1 MIKPNHFKTENVKI
15 GIDLHNL
22 SLKTDSNVRTG
33 IQQVVF
39 NLLEAQYLMRNKTK
53 NIPIELIPIPMLPKP
68 PESWSRFTNL
78 MDTNVNNSSFVLKS
92 VSEELGVPLQELW
105 NDKTMEDSQNWT
117 EEKFYKIVSTLDWLV
132 FIPLGEFRHVAEE
145 AKRLNPSLRIAV
157 LVYDIVALI
166 RTELVA
172 DGMPHWFFCTHILGI
187 RHFADVLFTISRHT
201 AFDCMNEL
209 GTILGAHVSIIAT
222 PLPSEI
228 PLIVEE
234 KPSFLK
240 SFDIA
245 KNFYFICLGTI
256 EPRKNLSLAI
266 NGFLRFK
273 QIFPKLAENFKMI
286 LIGASGWS
294 NEDKILSK
302 KIQDKQEYFILP
314 GYLPRAEIE
323 QLIRHANALIMP
335 SRYEGFGMPLS
346 LARELGTKVITC
358 HNSSLPEAA
367 GFDATYVPV
376 DSPDT
381 LALALAQHAY
391 NQDSFKGK
399 PISLYARNKEIRQE
413 WQNILERWVETFT
426 SFKKNLNHESSN
438 LQRTPNRLKI
448 CIDVHNLSIDPKK
461 LVKTGIQEVNFQL
474 LKSLALLRS
483 ELADIVEI
491 IAIPIL
497 PNSTKYFSFFK
508 PTFNCSPKLLQQVE
522 LEISKETGI
531 SGNDLWGFDLE
542 SMKYNITPMDF
553 CKLVSDTDWFFVTSQ
568 YDIRR
573 CYKKL
578 KESSPKVKISYL
590 IYDLI
595 PALFPE
601 LVVRGLDTW
610 FTYEYLR
617 SIRNFSS
624 LALTISRASALDLL
638 NHTEGEELPFPVYSR
653 LLPLKQNNS
662 SSETKFSANRLN
674 FKLPT
679 KNELTPRKYFLLLG
693 STDPRKNT
701 AKTIKG
707 FTRFH
712 HIYKAKVSDYKLA
725 IVGPKHWR
733 SNVIGNALEQASKEC
748 DIVEISY
755 VPDDVM
761 HSLVKNS
768 SGVLM
773 PSLYEG
779 FGIPLALA
787 RSYGIP
793 TLTASN
799 SSLVEVTEANTIFV
813 DPGSKDSLALGMYE
827 LLQQPFQNISMK
839 DDWLSYTRDLI
850 QLHLQEST
858 NIKLD
863 NTSNSRVA

>member
-1 MIKPNHFKTENVKI
+1 MKI

-22 SLKTDSNVRTG
+22 SLKTDSIVRTG

-39 NLLEAQYLMRNKTK
+39 NLLEAQYLLRNKTT
-53 NIPIELIPIPMLPKP
+53 NTPIELIPIPMLPKP

-92 VSEELGVPLQELW
+92 VSEELEVPLHELW
-105 NDKTMEDSQNWT
+105 NDKTIEDEQNWT
-117 EEKFYKIVSTLDWLV
+117 EEKFYKIVSNLDWLV
-132 FIPLGEFRHVAEE
+132 FIPLSEFRHVAEE
-145 AKRLNPSLRIAV
+145 AKRINPSLRIAV
-157 LVYDIVALI
+157 IVYDIVALI

-201 AFDCMNEL
+201 AIDCMHEL
-209 GTILGAHVSIIAT
+209 GTILGDHVPIIAT
-222 PLPSEI
+222 PLPPEI

-234 KPSFLK
+234 KRSILN
-240 SFDIA
+240 SFDIV

-273 QIFPKLAENFKMI
+273 QIFPKLAQNFKMV

-294 NEDKILSK
+294 NEDEILSK
-302 KIQDKQEYFILP
+302 KIQDKQDYFILP
-314 GYLPRAEIE
+314 GYLPRAEVE

-358 HNSSLPEAA
+358 LNSSLPEAA

-381 LALALAQHAY
+381 LALALGQHASS
-391 NQDSFKGK
+391 QDSCKGK
-399 PISLYARNKEIRQE
+399 SISLDARNKEIRQE
-413 WQNILERWVETFT
+413 WQKVLERWVETFI
-426 SFKKNLNHESSN
+426 SFKKNPITKSHN
-438 LQRTPNRLKI
+438 LHRTPNRLKI
-448 CIDVHNLSIDPKK
+448 CIDVHNLSIDPKN

-491 IAIPIL
+491 ISIPVF
-497 PNSTKYFSFFK
+497 PDSKKGFYPFQT
-508 PTFNCSPKLLQQVE
+508 TFYCPPKLLQDIE
-522 LEISKETGI
+522 KEIGLDGKK
-531 SGNDLWGFDLE
+531 LWGFDLKA
-542 SMKYNITPMDF
+542 MNYNITSMDF
-553 CKLVSDTDWFFVTSQ
+553 GQLVSDADWFFVTSQ
-568 YDIRR
+568 FDIRR

-578 KESSPKVKISYL
+578 KESSPNVKISYL

-595 PALFPE
+595 PTLFPE
-601 LVVRGLDTW
+601 MVVRGLETW

-617 SIRNFSS
+617 SIRNYAS

-662 SSETKFSANRLN
+662 SSEPNFSRNNLN
-674 FKLPT
+674 FKLDTEYKLNPG
-679 KNELTPRKYFLLLG
+679 KYFILLG
-693 STDPRKNT
+693 SMDPLKNT
-701 AKTIKG
+701 ANTIRG
-707 FTRFH
+707 FSRFP
-712 HIYKAKVSDYKLA
+712 HIYKEQVSDLKLV

-733 SNVIGNALEQASKEC
+733 SKEIEIALAQASGEC
-748 DIVEISY
+748 DIVEIGY
-755 VPDDVM
+755 VPDNQM
-761 HSLVKNS
+761 NALVKHS

-793 TLTASN
+793 TLTSCN
-799 SSLVEVTEANTIFV
+799 SSLVEVTQANTIYAE
-813 DPGSKDSLALGMYE
+813 PGSVDSLALGMYQ
-827 LLQQPFQNISMK
+827 LLQQPLQNIPIM

-850 QLHLQEST
+850 HLHLQESK
-858 NIKLD
+858 NIILE
-863 NTSNSRVA
+863 NTTITRVA